1 MNAPV
6 KAENQ
11 IAESKPRSVKAYVS
25 DVKIRQKF
33 EEILGKKAQGFLASV
48 MQVANQPHLVEAV
61 PATVINAAMMAAT
74 LDLPI
79 NNNLG
84 FAYIVPYS
92 TDAKD
97 EYGKKIPLLD
107 KDGNQVKKHYKGK
120 EYPQCL
126 KVVEAQF
133 QLGYKGFIQLA
144 QRSGQFARIA
154 ATPVYEGQ
162 LINANPLLGY
172 EFDWGVTSKGEPIG
186 YVAFFKLLNGF
197 TAELYMTASEVKAH
211 AGRYSQSYKSGYGVW
226 KDNFE
231 AMALKTVTKLLL
243 SKQAPLSIE
252 MQTAQLA
259 DQAIVRDVETN
270 DFDYIDH
277 NESVGSIEAPETTLD
292 QQEFQQLITSIQSGD
307 LDKAFVLSGEA
318 GYVLS
323 ETQKAELAG
332 V

>member
-1 MNAPV
+1 MNAPA
-6 KAENQ
+6 KTENQ
-11 IAESKPRSVKAYVS
+11 VAEHDPKSIKAYVS
-25 DVKIRQKF
+25 DSKIRQKF
-33 EEILGKKAQGFLASV
+33 EEVLGKKTQGFLASV
-48 MQVANQPHLVEAV
+48 MQVANQPQLKGAV

-84 FAYIVPYS
+84 FAYIVPYKRKFK
-92 TDAKD
+92 DAQ
-97 EYGKKIPLLD
+97 GKWSESL
-107 KDGNQVKKHYKGK
+107 
-120 EYPQCL
+120 
-126 KVVEAQF
+126 EAQF
-133 QLGYKGFIQLA
+133 QMGYKGFIQLA

-154 ATPVYEGQ
+154 ATPVFEGQ
-162 LINANPLLGY
+162 LISANPLLGY
-172 EFDWGVTSKGEPIG
+172 EFDWTVPNQGEAIG

-197 TAELYMTASEVKAH
+197 TAELYMSTTDVKKH
-211 AGRYSQSYKSGYGVW
+211 AGKYSQSFKYGSGVW

-277 NESVGSIEAPETTLD
+277 NESVGAIETKMAVPD
-292 QQEFQQLITSIQSGD
+292 AEFPVLLEQI
-307 LDKAFVLSGEA
+307 KAGAFEKD
-318 GYVLS
+318 YVLS
-323 ETQKAELAG
+323 EYALTDAQRQAVEAQ
-332 V
+332 

>member
-6 KAENQ
+6 KTENQ
-11 IAESKPRSVKAYVS
+11 IAEHDPKSIKAYVS
-25 DVKIRQKF
+25 DAKIRQKF
-33 EEILGKKAQGFLASV
+33 EEVLGKKTQGFLASV
-48 MQVANQPHLVEAV
+48 MQVANQPQLKGAV

-84 FAYIVPYS
+84 FAYIVPYKRKFK
-92 TDAKD
+92 DAQ
-97 EYGKKIPLLD
+97 GKWSESL
-107 KDGNQVKKHYKGK
+107 
-120 EYPQCL
+120 
-126 KVVEAQF
+126 EAQF
-133 QLGYKGFIQLA
+133 QMGYKGFIQLA

-154 ATPVYEGQ
+154 ATPVFEGQ
-162 LINANPLLGY
+162 LVSANPLLGY
-172 EFDWGVTSKGEPIG
+172 EFDWTVPNQGEAIG

-197 TAELYMTASEVKAH
+197 TAELYMSTADVKKH
-211 AGRYSQSYKSGYGVW
+211 AGKYSQSFKYGSGVW

-231 AMALKTVTKLLL
+231 SMALKTVTKLLL

-277 NESVGSIEAPETTLD
+277 NESVGAIETKMTVPDA
-292 QQEFQQLITSIQSGD
+292 EFPVLLEQV
-307 LDKAFVLSGEA
+307 KAGAFEKD
-318 GYVLS
+318 YVLS
-323 ETQKAELAG
+323 EYALTDAQRQAVEVLP
-332 V
+332 

>member
-11 IAESKPRSVKAYVS
+11 IAEHDPKSIKAYVS
-25 DVKIRQKF
+25 DAKIRQKF
-33 EEILGKKAQGFLASV
+33 EEVLGKKTQGFLASV
-48 MQVANQPHLVEAV
+48 MQVANQPQLKNAV

-84 FAYIVPYS
+84 FAYIVPYKRKFK
-92 TDAKD
+92 DATGRWT
-97 EYGKKIPLLD
+97 ES
-107 KDGNQVKKHYKGK
+107 N
-120 EYPQCL
+120 
-126 KVVEAQF
+126 EAQF
-133 QLGYKGFIQLA
+133 QMGYKGFIQLA
-144 QRSGQFARIA
+144 QRSGQFSRIA
-154 ATPVYEGQ
+154 ATPVYQGQ
-162 LINANPLLGY
+162 LVSANPLLGY
-172 EFDWGVTSKGEPIG
+172 EFDWTIPNQGEAIG

-197 TAELYMTASEVKAH
+197 TAELYMSTADIKKH
-211 AGRYSQSYKSGYGVW
+211 AGKYSQSFKYGSGVW

-277 NESVGSIEAPETTLD
+277 NESVGAIETKMSVPDA
-292 QQEFQQLITSIQSGD
+292 EFPVLLEQIKAGAY
-307 LDKAFVLSGEA
+307 DKD
-318 GYVLS
+318 YVL
-323 ETQKAELAG
+323 AEYDLTDAQRQA
-332 V
+332 VEVV

>member
-11 IAESKPRSVKAYVS
+11 VAEHDPKSIKAYVS
-25 DVKIRQKF
+25 DAKIRQKF
-33 EEILGKKAQGFLASV
+33 EEVLGKKTQGFLASV
-48 MQVANQPHLVEAV
+48 MQVANQPQLKNAV

-84 FAYIVPYS
+84 FAYIVPY
-92 TDAKD
+92 KR
-97 EYGKKIPLLD
+97 KF
-107 KDGNQVKKHYKGK
+107 KGATGRWT
-120 EYPQCL
+120 ESN
-126 KVVEAQF
+126 EAQF
-133 QLGYKGFIQLA
+133 QMGYKGFIQLA
-144 QRSGQFARIA
+144 QRSGQFSRIA
-154 ATPVYEGQ
+154 ATPVYQGQ
-162 LINANPLLGY
+162 LVSANPLLGY
-172 EFDWGVTSKGEPIG
+172 EFDWTIPNQGEAIG

-197 TAELYMTASEVKAH
+197 TAELYMSKDDVLKH
-211 AGRYSQSYKSGYGVW
+211 AEKYSQSFKYGGVW

-259 DQAIVRDVETN
+259 DQSIVRDVETS

-277 NESVGSIEAPETTLD
+277 NESVGVIEAPNPTLSD
-292 QQEFQQLITSIQSGD
+292 ADFNSALEQLNSGAV
-307 LDKAFVLSGEA
+307 DKDYILNGYTLTDAQRIAVEA
-318 GYVLS
+318 
-323 ETQKAELAG
+323 Q
-332 V
+332 

>member
-6 KAENQ
+6 KTENQ
-11 IAESKPRSVKAYVS
+11 VAEHDPKSIKAYVS
-25 DVKIRQKF
+25 DAKIRQKF
-33 EEILGKKAQGFLASV
+33 EEVLGKKTQGFLASV
-48 MQVANQPHLVEAV
+48 MQVANQPQLKGAV

-84 FAYIVPYS
+84 FAYIVPYKRKFK
-92 TDAKD
+92 DAQ
-97 EYGKKIPLLD
+97 GKWSESL
-107 KDGNQVKKHYKGK
+107 
-120 EYPQCL
+120 
-126 KVVEAQF
+126 EAQF
-133 QLGYKGFIQLA
+133 QMGYKGFIQLA

-162 LINANPLLGY
+162 LISANPLLGY
-172 EFDWGVTSKGEPIG
+172 EFDWTIPNQGEAIG

-197 TAELYMTASEVKAH
+197 TAELYMSTADVKKH
-211 AGRYSQSYKSGYGVW
+211 AGKYSQSFKYGSGVW

-231 AMALKTVTKLLL
+231 SMALKTVTKLLL

-259 DQAIVRDVETN
+259 DQAIVRDVETSS
-270 DFDYIDH
+270 FEYIDH
-277 NESVGSIEAPETTLD
+277 DESVGVIEAPVQHLD
-292 QQEFQQLITSIQSGD
+292 QAMFDQVRASISSGD

-318 GYVLS
+318 GYQLS
-323 ETQKAELAG
+323 EQQHAEIVGL
-332 V
+332 

>member
-6 KAENQ
+6 KTENQ
-11 IAESKPRSVKAYVS
+11 VAEHDPKSIKAYVS
-25 DVKIRQKF
+25 DAKIRQKF
-33 EEILGKKAQGFLASV
+33 EEVLGKKTQGFLASV
-48 MQVANQPHLVEAV
+48 MQVANQPQLKGAV

-84 FAYIVPYS
+84 FAYIVPYKRKFK
-92 TDAKD
+92 DAQ
-97 EYGKKIPLLD
+97 GKWSESL
-107 KDGNQVKKHYKGK
+107 
-120 EYPQCL
+120 
-126 KVVEAQF
+126 EAQF
-133 QLGYKGFIQLA
+133 QMGYKGFIQLA

-154 ATPVYEGQ
+154 ATPVFEGQ
-162 LINANPLLGY
+162 LISANPLLGY
-172 EFDWGVTSKGEPIG
+172 EFDWTVPNQGEAIG

-197 TAELYMTASEVKAH
+197 TAELYMSTADVKKH
-211 AGRYSQSYKSGYGVW
+211 AGKYSQSFKYGSGVW

-231 AMALKTVTKLLL
+231 SMALKTVTKLLL

-270 DFDYIDH
+270 SFEYIDQD
-277 NESVGSIEAPETTLD
+277 ESVGAIEAPVQHLD
-292 QQEFQQLITSIQSGD
+292 QAMFDQVRASISSGD

-318 GYVLS
+318 GYQLS
-323 ETQKAELAG
+323 EQQHAEIAG
-332 V
+332 L

>member
-6 KAENQ
+6 KTENQ
-11 IAESKPRSVKAYVS
+11 VTEHDPKSIKAYVS
-25 DVKIRQKF
+25 DAKIRQKF
-33 EEILGKKAQGFLASV
+33 EEVLGKKTQGFLASV
-48 MQVANQPHLVEAV
+48 MQVANQPQLKGAV

-84 FAYIVPYS
+84 FAYIVPYKRKF
-92 TDAKD
+92 KD
-97 EYGKKIPLLD
+97 TQGKWSESL
-107 KDGNQVKKHYKGK
+107 
-120 EYPQCL
+120 
-126 KVVEAQF
+126 EAQF
-133 QLGYKGFIQLA
+133 QMGYKGFIQLA

-154 ATPVYEGQ
+154 ATPVHEGQ
-162 LINANPLLGY
+162 LISANPLLGY
-172 EFDWGVTSKGEPIG
+172 EFDWTIPNQGEAIG

-197 TAELYMTASEVKAH
+197 TAELYMSTADVKKH
-211 AGRYSQSYKSGYGVW
+211 AGKYSQSFKYGSGVW

-231 AMALKTVTKLLL
+231 SMALKTVTKLLL

-277 NESVGSIEAPETTLD
+277 NESVGAIETKMTVPDA
-292 QQEFQQLITSIQSGD
+292 EFPVLLEQIKGG
-307 LDKAFVLSGEA
+307 AFEKD
-318 GYVLS
+318 YVLS
-323 ETQKAELAG
+323 EYALTDAQRQAVEVLP
-332 V
+332 

>member
-6 KAENQ
+6 KTENQ
-11 IAESKPRSVKAYVS
+11 VAEHDPKSIKAYVS
-25 DVKIRQKF
+25 DAKIRQKF
-33 EEILGKKAQGFLASV
+33 EEVLGKKTQGFLASV
-48 MQVANQPHLVEAV
+48 MQVANQPQLKGAV

-84 FAYIVPYS
+84 FAYIVPYKRKF
-92 TDAKD
+92 KD
-97 EYGKKIPLLD
+97 DQGKWSESL
-107 KDGNQVKKHYKGK
+107 
-120 EYPQCL
+120 
-126 KVVEAQF
+126 EAQF
-133 QLGYKGFIQLA
+133 QMGYKGFIQLA

-154 ATPVYEGQ
+154 ATPVFEGQ
-162 LINANPLLGY
+162 LISANPLLGY
-172 EFDWGVTSKGEPIG
+172 EFDWTVPNQGEAIG

-197 TAELYMTASEVKAH
+197 TAELYMSTADVKKH
-211 AGRYSQSYKSGYGVW
+211 AGKYSQSFKYGSGVW

-231 AMALKTVTKLLL
+231 SMALKTVTKLLL

-277 NESVGSIEAPETTLD
+277 NESVGAIETKMTVPDA
-292 QQEFQQLITSIQSGD
+292 EFPVLLEQIKGG
-307 LDKAFVLSGEA
+307 AFEKD
-318 GYVLS
+318 YVLS
-323 ETQKAELAG
+323 EYALTDAQRQAVEVLP
-332 V
+332 

>member
-6 KAENQ
+6 KSENQ
-11 IAESKPRSVKAYVS
+11 VAEHDPKSIKAYVS
-25 DVKIRQKF
+25 DAKIRQKF
-33 EEILGKKAQGFLASV
+33 EEVLGKKTQGFLASV
-48 MQVANQPHLVEAV
+48 MQVANQPQLKGAV

-84 FAYIVPYS
+84 FAYIVPYKRKFK
-92 TDAKD
+92 DAQ
-97 EYGKKIPLLD
+97 GKWSESL
-107 KDGNQVKKHYKGK
+107 
-120 EYPQCL
+120 
-126 KVVEAQF
+126 EAQF
-133 QLGYKGFIQLA
+133 QMGYKGFIQLA

-154 ATPVYEGQ
+154 ATPVFEGQ
-162 LINANPLLGY
+162 LISANPLLGY
-172 EFDWGVTSKGEPIG
+172 EFDWTIPNQGEAIG

-197 TAELYMTASEVKAH
+197 TAELYMSTADVKKH
-211 AGRYSQSYKSGYGVW
+211 AGKYSQSFKYGSGVW

-231 AMALKTVTKLLL
+231 SMALKTVTKLLL

-270 DFDYIDH
+270 SFEYIDH
-277 NESVGSIEAPETTLD
+277 DESVGVIEAPVQHLD
-292 QQEFQQLITSIQSGD
+292 QAMFDQVRASISSGD

-318 GYVLS
+318 GYQLS
-323 ETQKAELAG
+323 EQQHAEIVGL
-332 V
+332 

>member
-6 KAENQ
+6 KSENQ
-11 IAESKPRSVKAYVS
+11 VAEHDPKSIKAYVS
-25 DVKIRQKF
+25 DAKIRQKF
-33 EEILGKKAQGFLASV
+33 EEVLGKKTQGFLASV
-48 MQVANQPHLVEAV
+48 MQVANQPQLKGAV

-84 FAYIVPYS
+84 FAYIVPYKRKFK
-92 TDAKD
+92 DAQ
-97 EYGKKIPLLD
+97 GKWSESL
-107 KDGNQVKKHYKGK
+107 
-120 EYPQCL
+120 
-126 KVVEAQF
+126 EAQF
-133 QLGYKGFIQLA
+133 QMGYKGFIQLA

-162 LINANPLLGY
+162 LISANPLLGY
-172 EFDWGVTSKGEPIG
+172 EFDWTIPNQGEAIG

-197 TAELYMTASEVKAH
+197 TAELYMSTADVKKH
-211 AGRYSQSYKSGYGVW
+211 AGKYSQSFKYGSGVW

-231 AMALKTVTKLLL
+231 SMALKTVTKLLL

-270 DFDYIDH
+270 SFEYIDH
-277 NESVGSIEAPETTLD
+277 DESVGAIEAPIQHLD
-292 QQEFQQLITSIQSGD
+292 QAMFDQVKTSISSGD

-318 GYVLS
+318 GYQLS
-323 ETQKAELAG
+323 EQQHAEIAG
-332 V
+332 L

>member
-6 KAENQ
+6 KTENQ
-11 IAESKPRSVKAYVS
+11 VAEHDPKSIKAYVS
-25 DVKIRQKF
+25 DAKIRQKF
-33 EEILGKKAQGFLASV
+33 EEVLGKKTQGFLASV
-48 MQVANQPHLVEAV
+48 MQVANQPQLKGAV

-84 FAYIVPYS
+84 FAYIVPYKRKFK
-92 TDAKD
+92 DAQ
-97 EYGKKIPLLD
+97 GKWSESL
-107 KDGNQVKKHYKGK
+107 
-120 EYPQCL
+120 
-126 KVVEAQF
+126 EAQF
-133 QLGYKGFIQLA
+133 QMGYKGFIQLA

-154 ATPVYEGQ
+154 ATPVFEGQ
-162 LINANPLLGY
+162 LISANPLLGY
-172 EFDWGVTSKGEPIG
+172 EFDWTVPNQGEAIG

-197 TAELYMTASEVKAH
+197 TAELYMSTADVKKH
-211 AGRYSQSYKSGYGVW
+211 AGKYSQSFKYGSGVW

-231 AMALKTVTKLLL
+231 SMALKTVTKLLL

-277 NESVGSIEAPETTLD
+277 NESVGAIETKMTVPD
-292 QQEFQQLITSIQSGD
+292 VEFPVLLEQV
-307 LDKAFVLSGEA
+307 KAGAFEKD
-318 GYVLS
+318 YVLS
-323 ETQKAELAG
+323 EYALTDAQRQAVEVLP
-332 V
+332 

>member
-6 KAENQ
+6 KTENQ
-11 IAESKPRSVKAYVS
+11 IAEHDPKSIKAYVS
-25 DVKIRQKF
+25 DLRIRKKF
-33 EEILGKKAQGFLASV
+33 EEVLGKKTQGFLASV
-48 MQVANQPHLVEAV
+48 MQVANQPQLKNAV

-84 FAYIVPYS
+84 FAYIVPY
-92 TDAKD
+92 KR
-97 EYGKKIPLLD
+97 KF
-107 KDGNQVKKHYKGK
+107 KDGQGRWQESN
-120 EYPQCL
+120 
-126 KVVEAQF
+126 EAQF
-133 QLGYKGFIQLA
+133 QMGYKGFIQLA
-144 QRSGQFARIA
+144 QRSGQFSRIA

-162 LINANPLLGY
+162 LISANPLLGY
-172 EFDWGVTSKGEPIG
+172 EFDWTVENKGEAIG

-197 TAELYMTASEVKAH
+197 TAELYMSKAEINKH
-211 AGRYSQSYKSGYGVW
+211 AGRYSQSFKYGSGVW

-243 SKQAPLSIE
+243 SKQAPLSID

-259 DQAIVRDVETN
+259 DQAIVRDVESN
-270 DFDYIDH
+270 DFEYIDH
-277 NESVGSIEAPETTLD
+277 NESVANLEAPSQSLLSEEFQSIKSSIE
-292 QQEFQQLITSIQSGD
+292 SGD

-323 ETQKAELAG
+323 PEQHQELAG

>member
-6 KAENQ
+6 KTENQ
-11 IAESKPRSVKAYVS
+11 IAEHDPKSIKAYVS
-25 DVKIRQKF
+25 DAKIRQKF
-33 EEILGKKAQGFLASV
+33 EEVLGKKTQGFLASV
-48 MQVANQPHLVEAV
+48 MQVANQPQLKGAV

-84 FAYIVPYS
+84 FAYIVPYKRKFK
-92 TDAKD
+92 DAQ
-97 EYGKKIPLLD
+97 GKWSESL
-107 KDGNQVKKHYKGK
+107 
-120 EYPQCL
+120 
-126 KVVEAQF
+126 EAQF
-133 QLGYKGFIQLA
+133 QMGYKGFIQLA

-154 ATPVYEGQ
+154 ATPVFEGQ
-162 LINANPLLGY
+162 LISANPLLGY
-172 EFDWGVTSKGEPIG
+172 EFDWTVPNQGEAIG

-197 TAELYMTASEVKAH
+197 TAELYMSTADVKKH
-211 AGRYSQSYKSGYGVW
+211 AGKYSQSFKYGSGVW

-231 AMALKTVTKLLL
+231 SMALKTVTKLLL

-277 NESVGSIEAPETTLD
+277 NESVGAIETKMTVPDA
-292 QQEFQQLITSIQSGD
+292 EFPVLLEQIKGG
-307 LDKAFVLSGEA
+307 AFEKD
-318 GYVLS
+318 YVLS
-323 ETQKAELAG
+323 EYALTDAQRQAVEVLP
-332 V
+332 

>member
-11 IAESKPRSVKAYVS
+11 IAEHDPKSIKAYVS
-25 DVKIRQKF
+25 DAKIRQKF
-33 EEILGKKAQGFLASV
+33 EEVLGKKTQGFLASV
-48 MQVANQPHLVEAV
+48 MQVANQPQLKGAV

-84 FAYIVPYS
+84 FAYIVPYKRKFK
-92 TDAKD
+92 DAQ
-97 EYGKKIPLLD
+97 GKWSESL
-107 KDGNQVKKHYKGK
+107 
-120 EYPQCL
+120 
-126 KVVEAQF
+126 EAQF
-133 QLGYKGFIQLA
+133 QMGYKGFIQLA

-154 ATPVYEGQ
+154 ATPVFEGQ
-162 LINANPLLGY
+162 LISANPLLGY
-172 EFDWGVTSKGEPIG
+172 EFDWTIPNQGEAIG

-197 TAELYMTASEVKAH
+197 TAELYMSTADVKKH
-211 AGRYSQSYKSGYGVW
+211 AGKYSQSFKYGSGVW

-231 AMALKTVTKLLL
+231 SMALKTVTKLLL

-277 NESVGSIEAPETTLD
+277 QESIADLEAPKPTLND
-292 QQEFQQLITSIQSGD
+292 DEFNAALEQLNAGAI
-307 LDKAFVLSGEA
+307 DKAYILDGYALTDAQRVAVEA
-318 GYVLS
+318 
-323 ETQKAELAG
+323 Q
-332 V
+332 

>member
-6 KAENQ
+6 KTENQ
-11 IAESKPRSVKAYVS
+11 IAEHDPKSIKAYVS
-25 DVKIRQKF
+25 DAKIRQKF
-33 EEILGKKAQGFLASV
+33 EEVLGKKTQGFLASV
-48 MQVANQPHLVEAV
+48 MQVANQPQLKGAV

-84 FAYIVPYS
+84 FAYIVPYKRKFK
-92 TDAKD
+92 DAQ
-97 EYGKKIPLLD
+97 GKWSESL
-107 KDGNQVKKHYKGK
+107 
-120 EYPQCL
+120 
-126 KVVEAQF
+126 EAQF
-133 QLGYKGFIQLA
+133 QMGYKGFIQLA

-162 LINANPLLGY
+162 LISANPLLGY
-172 EFDWGVTSKGEPIG
+172 EFDWTIPNQGEAIG

-197 TAELYMTASEVKAH
+197 TAELYMSTADVKKH
-211 AGRYSQSYKSGYGVW
+211 AGKYSQSFKYGSGVW

-231 AMALKTVTKLLL
+231 SMALKTVTKLLL

-277 NESVGSIEAPETTLD
+277 NESVGAIEAPVQHLD
-292 QQEFQQLITSIQSGD
+292 QAMFDQVKTSISSGD

-318 GYVLS
+318 GYQLS
-323 ETQKAELAG
+323 EQQHAEIVGL
-332 V
+332 

>member
-11 IAESKPRSVKAYVS
+11 VTEHDPKSIKAYVS
-25 DVKIRQKF
+25 DAKIRQKF
-33 EEILGKKAQGFLASV
+33 EEVLGKKTQGFLASV
-48 MQVANQPHLVEAV
+48 MQVANQPQLKGAV

-84 FAYIVPYS
+84 FAYIVPYKRKFK
-92 TDAKD
+92 DAQ
-97 EYGKKIPLLD
+97 GKWSESL
-107 KDGNQVKKHYKGK
+107 
-120 EYPQCL
+120 
-126 KVVEAQF
+126 EAQF
-133 QLGYKGFIQLA
+133 QMGYKGFIQLA

-154 ATPVYEGQ
+154 ATPVFEGQ
-162 LINANPLLGY
+162 LILANPLLGY
-172 EFDWGVTSKGEPIG
+172 EFDWTIPNQGEAIG

-197 TAELYMTASEVKAH
+197 TAELYMSTADVKKH
-211 AGRYSQSYKSGYGVW
+211 AGKYSQSFKYGSGVW

-231 AMALKTVTKLLL
+231 SMALKTVTKLLL

-277 NESVGSIEAPETTLD
+277 NESVGAIETKMTVPDA
-292 QQEFQQLITSIQSGD
+292 EFPVLLEQV
-307 LDKAFVLSGEA
+307 KAGAFEKD
-318 GYVLS
+318 YVLS
-323 ETQKAELAG
+323 EYALTDAQRQAVEVLP
-332 V
+332 

>member
-6 KAENQ
+6 KTENQ
-11 IAESKPRSVKAYVS
+11 VAEHDPKSIKAYVS
-25 DVKIRQKF
+25 DAKIRQKF
-33 EEILGKKAQGFLASV
+33 EEVLGKKTQGFLASV
-48 MQVANQPHLVEAV
+48 MQVANQPQLKGAV

-84 FAYIVPYS
+84 FAYIVPYKRKFK
-92 TDAKD
+92 DAQ
-97 EYGKKIPLLD
+97 GKWSESL
-107 KDGNQVKKHYKGK
+107 
-120 EYPQCL
+120 
-126 KVVEAQF
+126 EAQF
-133 QLGYKGFIQLA
+133 QMGYKGFIQLA

-154 ATPVYEGQ
+154 ATPVFQGQ
-162 LINANPLLGY
+162 LISANPLLGY
-172 EFDWGVTSKGEPIG
+172 EFDWTIPNQGEAIG

-197 TAELYMTASEVKAH
+197 TAELYMSTADVKKH
-211 AGRYSQSYKSGYGVW
+211 AGKYSQSFKYGSGVW

-231 AMALKTVTKLLL
+231 SMALKTVTKLLL

-277 NESVGSIEAPETTLD
+277 NESVGAIETKMTVPDA
-292 QQEFQQLITSIQSGD
+292 EFPVLLEQIKGG
-307 LDKAFVLSGEA
+307 AFEKD
-318 GYVLS
+318 YVLS
-323 ETQKAELAG
+323 EYALTDAQRQAVEVLP
-332 V
+332 